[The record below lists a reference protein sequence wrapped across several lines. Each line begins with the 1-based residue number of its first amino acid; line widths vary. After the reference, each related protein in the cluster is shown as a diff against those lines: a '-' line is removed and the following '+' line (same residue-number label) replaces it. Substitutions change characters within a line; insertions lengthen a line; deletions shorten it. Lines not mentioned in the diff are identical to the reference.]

1 MQLWQFARLCVVV
14 VVVVIVVV
22 LFAGVFWELLEV
34 LMGVPGGSF
43 VVSGVTFG
51 IG

>member
-1 MQLWQFARLCVVV
+1 MQLWQFARLCVVVVVV

-34 LMGVPGGSF
+34 LMGVLGGSF
-43 VVSGVTFG
+43 VVSD